1 MKFHLTRVSGN
12 SKTGPMP
19 VSISE
24 RDTCPRTCAF
34 LNNGCYAETGPLR
47 IHWDKV
53 PERGLT
59 ADAFLAEIR
68 RLPGNML
75 WRHNQAGD
83 LPHTDG
89 RIDTKFLN
97 GLVSA
102 NVGKKGFTFTHHTLT
117 LENTA
122 AIRSA
127 NERGFTVN
135 VSANNPEQAVR
146 LFKASGLP
154 VVTVMSMDA
163 PNVQVVDGVKIIA
176 CPAEKSDKV
185 ACINCGICQKSY
197 AARHYIV
204 GFRAHGTGKK
214 KAELVAKGE
223 VHHG

>member
-1 MKFHLTRVSGN
+1 MKFRLTRVSRN
-12 SKTGPMP
+12 IKTGPMP
-19 VSISE
+19 VSTSE

-34 LNNGCYAETGPLR
+34 LNNGCYAEYGPIR
-47 IHWDKV
+47 IHWGKV

-59 ADAFLAEIR
+59 AVAFLAEIK
-68 RLPGNML
+68 RLPGNLL

-89 RIDTKFLN
+89 RIDTKFLS

-102 NVGKKGFTFTHHTLT
+102 NVGKRGFTFTHHTLT

-135 VSANNPEQAVR
+135 VSANNPEQAAR
-146 LFKASGLP
+146 IMKASGLP
-154 VVTVMSMDA
+154 TVTVMGMDA
-163 PNVQVVDGVKIIA
+163 PNVQVVGGVKIVA

-185 ACINCGICQKSY
+185 VCINCGICQKADRVY
-197 AARHYIV
+197 AV
-204 GFRAHGTGKK
+204 GFRTHGTGKK
-214 KAELVAKGE
+214 KAELVTKG
-223 VHHG
+223 G